1 MMIRSLFFL
10 ATASSLGVA
19 TLGVA
24 ALQAQVPTAPPAPMA
39 LEPGRFPPFAESVLA
54 NGLRVIVVANDKQ
67 PVLSMSLSV
76 PGGSF
81 YDPYGKTGTSEFV
94 AGLLTKGAGNR
105 SAEQIAAAIEG
116 VGGSLSASAGGDF
129 LSVNAAV
136 LTGDMRLAFELLADA
151 ALRPSFPPQEL
162 ELYRQQSLS
171 ALTLAKSQPEQI
183 GTRAFNRG
191 LFGEHP
197 YGRSVEENT
206 LKAITR
212 DDLVAFH
219 GARMRPNQALL
230 VIAGAIDTTEA
241 RVLAEQ
247 TFGSWAGVAA
257 GTPAT
262 RPAPQRAR
270 TEIVIVHRAGS
281 VQSNILA
288 GNTTWMATDTRGYAL
303 SVANQVLGGAS
314 DSRLFQILREE
325 KGWTYGAY
333 SGVARRR
340 GLGSFSASA
349 DVRTEVTDSALVE
362 LLAQIRRMGAQPIPA
377 DEFERAKLTLTG
389 RFPLQTE
396 TADAVAAQ
404 VATARLL
411 GLATDYVQTYR
422 QRIASVTAEQ
432 ALAASRQ
439 GMRTEGLLV
448 VVVGDATKIA
458 GPLAAIAP
466 VNIVTVDGAPM
477 TLDDLTVK
485 ELTLDL
491 DMAHMVPAADSFQ
504 VMFQGSVPLG
514 YQSAVLTRDGDGWLY
529 KERSQ
534 LATVVQQESAVRFSS
549 TLEMRE
555 TKQTGKFQGQDF
567 GLTITYGGGKVSG
580 TGRTPSGTGAMQ
592 DVKYSGVTVPAGAV
606 DDNLLQALLPHMR
619 WESGASITVNVV
631 ATGKGNIEAR
641 TLKVMGTE
649 TVTVPMGTVEVYR
662 VAMTGGEA
670 PGTFWIEVAPAHRVI
685 KFGPTGQPIEFLR
698 VR

>member
-1 MMIRSLFFL
+1 MIRSLLFL

-19 TLGVA
+19 TLGVTD
-24 ALQAQVPTAPPAPMA
+24 LQAQFPTAPPAPMP
-39 LEPGRFPPFAESVLA
+39 LEPGRFPPFAESVLS

-81 YDPYGKTGTSEFV
+81 YDPFGKTGTSEFV

-105 SAEQIAAAIEG
+105 SAEQIAATIEG
-116 VGGSLSASAGGDF
+116 VGGSLTASSGADF

-136 LTGDMRLAFELLADA
+136 LNGETRLAFELLADA
-151 ALRPSFPPQEL
+151 ALRPTFPQQEL

-183 GTRAFNRG
+183 AARAFARG

-219 GARMRPNQALL
+219 TARMRPNQALL
-230 VIAGAIDTTEA
+230 VIAGAIDTTGA
-241 RVLAEQ
+241 RILAEQ
-247 TFGSWAGVAA
+247 TFGSWTGVAA

-270 TEIVIVHRAGS
+270 TEITIVHRAGS

-288 GNTTWMATDTRGYAL
+288 GNTTWMATDTRSYAL

-333 SGVARRR
+333 SSVARRR
-340 GLGSFSASA
+340 GLGSFTASA

-362 LLAQIRRMGAQPIPA
+362 LLAQLRRVGSQPIPA

-404 VATARLL
+404 VATARVL

-432 ALAASRQ
+432 ALAAARQ
-439 GMRTEGLLV
+439 GVRADGSLV

-477 TLDDLTVK
+477 KLDDLTVK
-485 ELTLDL
+485 ELTLDIDAARL
-491 DMAHMVPAADSFQ
+491 VPAADSFQ

-514 YQSAVLTRDGDGWLY
+514 FQSAALTRDGDGWLY

-534 LATVVQQESAVRFSS
+534 LATVVQQESAVRFSA
-549 TLEMRE
+549 TLEMRG

-567 GLTITYGGGKVSG
+567 GLDITYADGSASG
-580 TGRTPSGTGAMQ
+580 TGKTPSGTGAMQ
-592 DVKYSGVTVPAGAV
+592 DVKYSGVAVPAGAV
-606 DDNLLQALLPHMR
+606 DDNVLQALLPYMK
-619 WESGASITVNVV
+619 WENGASITVNVF
-631 ATGKGNIEAR
+631 ATGKGIIETR
-641 TLKVMGTE
+641 NLKVMGTE
-649 TVTVPMGTVEVYR
+649 TVTVPMGTVETYR
-662 VAMTGGEA
+662 IAMTGGEA
-670 PGTFWIEVAPAHRVI
+670 PGTFWVEVAPAHRVI